1 MTICI
6 IAKIRFTNFVQN
18 LIKFVQNKISRP
30 DVYVFD
36 NLEQT
41 KAKRVDE
48 SRATAWVLTLRNL
61 PLKIL

>member
-18 LIKFVQNKISRP
+18 LIKFVKNKISRP
-30 DVYVFD
+30 DVDVFD

-41 KAKRVDE
+41 KAKGLDE
-48 SRATAWVLTLRNL
+48 SRATA
-61 PLKIL
+61 